1 MANYKVNYNDIKW
14 SPIRHAGPLK
24 VRKST
29 NSPSVIADVKPFVS
43 PIDGTVLTS
52 RSEIREH
59 EKRHQVR
66 QCGNDWTGSEK
77 PSWWDGRKDS
87 ICR

>member
-14 SPIRHAGPLK
+14 SAIRRAGPLR

-29 NSPSVIADVKPFVS
+29 NGPSVIADVQPFVS
-43 PIDGTVLTS
+43 PIDGTVLSS
-52 RSEIREH
+52 RSAIREH
-59 EKRHQVR
+59 EKKYNAR

-77 PSWWDGRKDS
+77 PSWWDDRNS
-87 ICR
+87 ST